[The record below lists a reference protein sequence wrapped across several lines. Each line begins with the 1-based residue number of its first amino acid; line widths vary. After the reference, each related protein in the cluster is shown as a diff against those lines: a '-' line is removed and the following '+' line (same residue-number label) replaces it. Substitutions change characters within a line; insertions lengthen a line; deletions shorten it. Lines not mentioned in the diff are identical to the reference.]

1 MYQQVSMPT
10 VWIDLENTPHVPFF
24 GPIIRTLEQRGIE
37 VILTARDFAQTV
49 ALLERNQM
57 TAMVIG
63 GEYGKDTLSKILGLS
78 ARALTLRTKLK
89 EQQIDLA
96 IGHGSRGLLLA
107 SKLMRIS
114 SLTMYDYEGAS
125 VGFFNK
131 FSTLVLTPEVVGK
144 ALLQKHR
151 ISPKKLRTYPGIKE
165 DVYAGELK
173 PDGSIYRALGLD
185 PRKIIVTIRPPSD
198 TAHYR
203 SDQSQQLFDAIVQLL
218 TQREDIEML
227 ISARTRDQRQRL
239 STTYKDRPNIHIPET
254 AFDGLN
260 LLYHSDLVV
269 GGGGTM
275 NREAAAL
282 EVPVANIFKGAQGA
296 IDAALVNSG
305 KMVDITSAAQVI
317 AMLKKRTPTLVD
329 RHSPALASICNTIQE
344 ILASR

>member
-239 STTYKDRPNIHIPET
+239 STTYKDRSHRCGACELRKDGRHHLRRPGDSHAEKTNSNAGRSAFPSTCFDLQHDPGDTCLALNKPI
-254 AFDGLN
+254 FDGC
-260 LLYHSDLVV
+260 
-269 GGGGTM
+269 
-275 NREAAAL
+275 R
-282 EVPVANIFKGAQGA
+282 
-296 IDAALVNSG
+296 
-305 KMVDITSAAQVI
+305 
-317 AMLKKRTPTLVD
+317 
-329 RHSPALASICNTIQE
+329 
-344 ILASR
+344 